1 MEVFMELKGSKTELN
16 LKEAFAGEAQA
27 FTKYMFYASRAKK
40 DGLEQ
45 VSAYFE
51 ETARNEKEHAKI
63 WCKLLHDGMPNTTAN
78 LEDCIAGENYEWT
91 DMYDKFAK
99 VAKEEGFAKIAYLFG
114 AVAAIEKD
122 HEVRYANLLEHVKNE
137 TMFTSEEEIV
147 WICRNCGNVHYGKK
161 PPMLCPVCDHEQ
173 AYYERL
179 VKNY

>member
-1 MEVFMELKGSKTELN
+1 MELKGSKTELN

-45 VSAYFE
+45 VADFFE

-63 WCKLLHDGMPNTTAN
+63 WFKLLHDGMPNTTSN

-99 VAKEEGFAKIAYLFG
+99 IAKEEGFVKIAYLFG
-114 AVAAIEKD
+114 AIAKIEKD
-122 HEVRYANLLEHVKNE
+122 HEERYQKLLDNINNNVVFEKEDEV
-137 TMFTSEEEIV
+137 V
-147 WICRNCGNVHYGKK
+147 WICRNCGNIHYGKK
-161 PPMLCPVCDHEQ
+161 APAICPVCDHEQ
-173 AYYERL
+173 AFYEIL
-179 VKNY
+179 NKNY